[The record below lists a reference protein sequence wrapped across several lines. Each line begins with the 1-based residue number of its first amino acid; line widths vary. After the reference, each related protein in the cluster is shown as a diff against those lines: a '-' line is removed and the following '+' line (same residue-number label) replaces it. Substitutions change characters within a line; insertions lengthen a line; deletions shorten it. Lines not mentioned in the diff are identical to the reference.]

1 MANEND
7 SQIIGYVASS
17 YKIDADKITRD
28 TTFDECGKGSM
39 KMIALLAVIEN
50 EMDVEVPL
58 REGMPR
64 PRSRS
69 LRPVPEPGGT
79 DTSTVP
85 PGVGALTLAPSAAS
99 QGATGSVM

>member
-50 EMDVEVPL
+50 EMDVEIPL
-58 REGMPR
+58 REGMNMK
-64 PRSRS
+64 
-69 LRPVPEPGGT
+69 
-79 DTSTVP
+79 TV
-85 PGVGALTLAPSAAS
+85 GELCDRVEAEL
-99 QGATGSVM
+99 